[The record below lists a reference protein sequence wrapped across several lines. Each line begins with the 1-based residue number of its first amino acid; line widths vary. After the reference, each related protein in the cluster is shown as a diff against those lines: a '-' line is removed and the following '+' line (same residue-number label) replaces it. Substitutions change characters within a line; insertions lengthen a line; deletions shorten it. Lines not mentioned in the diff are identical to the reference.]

1 MLRTVFGAWDTD
13 GSGCLTRPEFAKA
26 MACLGV
32 KTSQK
37 ELHILFN
44 RLDPDGSGRIELRE
58 LAAEVQGRRMLTNQV
73 PRIY

>member
-1 MLRTVFGAWDTD
+1 
-13 GSGCLTRPEFAKA
+13 